1 MDEEVLLWFIS
12 ALLGAICI
20 MIAMK
25 AHELQ
30 NRFIEFMGIF
40 VALLICTMPF

>member
-1 MDEEVLLWFIS
+1 MDEDVLLWFIS
-12 ALLGAICI
+12 VLIGSVCI
-20 MIAMK
+20 MISLK

-40 VALLICTMPF
+40 MALLM